1 MNSYS
6 RASPSPRY
14 LELLSL
20 YHEMHEFGAQDQGL
34 LAADTFDGKSLGPHV
49 DTLKTIIKVLGSKTL
64 LDYGAGKGVLYKAQ
78 NITSRDGMKF
88 DGICDL
94 WGVDSVTLYDPAYSL
109 HSILPKEI
117 FDGVICTDVME
128 HCPEEDIPWIVDEI
142 FHFAREFV
150 YLKVACC
157 PAKKTLPNGENAH
170 CTIHPPDWWI
180 SIFDN
185 QIYERPG
192 FRYYASFDILRPNAL
207 GESIVTS
214 VTHWQ
219 KS

>member
-88 DGICDL
+88 ERICISKSFL
-94 WGVDSVTLYDPAYSL
+94 LPGKKNFAQWRKCAL
-109 HSILPKEI
+109 H
-117 FDGVICTDVME
+117 
-128 HCPEEDIPWIVDEI
+128 
-142 FHFAREFV
+142 
-150 YLKVACC
+150 
-157 PAKKTLPNGENAH
+157 N
-170 CTIHPPDWWI
+170 
-180 SIFDN
+180 
-185 QIYERPG
+185 
-192 FRYYASFDILRPNAL
+192 
-207 GESIVTS
+207 
-214 VTHWQ
+214 
-219 KS
+219 

>member
-1 MNSYS
+1 MISYS
-6 RASPSPRY
+6 RASPSSRY

-20 YHEMHEFGAQDQGL
+20 YHEIHEFGAQDQGL

-64 LDYGAGKGVLYKAQ
+64 LDYGAGKGVLYKAK

-94 WGVDSVTLYDPAYSL
+94 WGVDSVTLYDPAYPL
-109 HSILPKEI
+109 HSVLPKET
-117 FDGVICTDVME
+117 FDGVISTDVME

-142 FHFAREFV
+142 FNFAREFV
-150 YLKVACC
+150 YLKVSCC
-157 PAKKTLPNGENAH
+157 PAKKTLPNGENVH
-170 CTIHPPDWWI
+170 CTIKPPDWWI
-180 SIFDN
+180 SIFDS
-185 QIYERPG
+185 QISDRPG
-192 FRYYASFDILRPNAL
+192 FRYYVSFDVLRPNEL

>member
-88 DGICDL
+88 DGICGGSIQL
-94 WGVDSVTLYDPAYSL
+94 RCMTRHIHCILY
-109 HSILPKEI
+109 
-117 FDGVICTDVME
+117 C
-128 HCPEEDIPWIVDEI
+128 
-142 FHFAREFV
+142 R
-150 YLKVACC
+150 
-157 PAKKTLPNGENAH
+157 KKSSMA
-170 CTIHPPDWWI
+170 
-180 SIFDN
+180 
-185 QIYERPG
+185 
-192 FRYYASFDILRPNAL
+192 
-207 GESIVTS
+207 
-214 VTHWQ
+214 
-219 KS
+219 